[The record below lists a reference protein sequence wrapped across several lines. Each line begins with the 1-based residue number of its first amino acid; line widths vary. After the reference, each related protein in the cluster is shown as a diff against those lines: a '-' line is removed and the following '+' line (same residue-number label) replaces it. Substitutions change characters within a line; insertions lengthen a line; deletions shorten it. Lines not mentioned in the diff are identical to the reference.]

1 MRRALA
7 TSLLV
12 ALTATLAS
20 ALLPPATPAQAHA
33 VLLRADPSDGAV
45 LALPPS
51 AVRLA
56 FNEPV
61 DAVGAGLRVFAADG
75 TRVDLGRAPT
85 RADVD
90 TGDRTVLAAELPED
104 LPDGGYVVTWRVRS
118 ADGHAVAGTLR
129 FTVGDAAPVPDDV
142 ATALSDAEA
151 PLWLR
156 SADRA
161 VRGVLLLGLLVA
173 GGVAAATVA
182 IARTPLQHR
191 SVARVVMPVALI
203 TLGVLPI
210 GLWLQAAVVAG
221 PAGTAGAGGVQ
232 GTIGDA
238 WTSVSTSLSGGGT
251 LPAAA
256 SRAVGLLALAAIAWR
271 ARLHGTGR
279 MRGMLVLPAAAL
291 TLLPLAT
298 EGHQRSAGGVGTG
311 PAGMAALLTGLDA
324 VHVAAGALWI
334 GAVLLLGLAVRD
346 GAGDADVE
354 GDDVAALARRV
365 GRTALLALGVVAL
378 AGTGQAVLLIDA
390 PSSLL
395 TSRYGTTL
403 LAKVAIVAAA
413 VATASLARRR
423 AGSPGGW
430 QGARRLLRVELALIG
445 TAVLVTGALVTLPPP
460 VDATATM
467 FTSSAPLGEGLLL
480 DVGVDGSRP
489 GRTELHVYVVEDG
502 ALTARTLD
510 VRATLTS
517 VPDGIGP
524 FRVAP
529 LLVEPGHWFAALEPL
544 PPGEWSLEI
553 TVGLD
558 RFTERTTRFTVPLD

>member
-7 TSLLV
+7 TTLLV

-20 ALLPPATPAQAHA
+20 VLMSPATPAQAHA

-56 FNEPV
+56 FNEPIDV
-61 DAVGAGLRVFAADG
+61 VGAGLRVFAADG

-85 RADVD
+85 RPDVD
-90 TGDRTVLAAELPED
+90 SDDRTVLAAALPED
-104 LPDGGYVVTWRVRS
+104 LPDGGYVVAWRVRS

-142 ATALSDAEA
+142 AAALSDAEA

-156 SADRA
+156 TTDRA
-161 VRGVLLLGLLVA
+161 VRGALLLGLLVA
-173 GGVAAATVA
+173 SGVAVA
-182 IARTPLQHR
+182 SIAVARTPLQHR
-191 SVARVVMPVALI
+191 DAARVVMPAALI
-203 TLGVLPI
+203 TLALLPI
-210 GLWLQAAVVAG
+210 GLWLQAVVVAG
-221 PAGTAGAGGVQ
+221 AAAGPAVPSGGISSSGTWATA
-232 GTIGDA
+232 IA
-238 WTSVSTSLSGGGT
+238 PLSGGGR

-256 SRAVGLLALAAIAWR
+256 VRAVGLLTLAAIAWR

-279 MRGMLVLPAAAL
+279 MRGPLVLPAAAIA
-291 TLLPLAT
+291 LLPLAT
-298 EGHQRSAGGVGTG
+298 EGHQRSAGGAGTG
-311 PAGMAALLTGLDA
+311 PAGMAALLPGLDA

-334 GAVLLLGLAVRD
+334 GAVLLLGLAVRN
-346 GAGDADVE
+346 GAGDDEAE
-354 GDDVAALARRV
+354 GEDVAALARRV

-390 PSSLL
+390 PSSLV
-395 TSRYGTTL
+395 TTRYGTTL

-413 VATASLARRR
+413 VAAASLARRR
-423 AGSPGGW
+423 AGRAGGW
-430 QGARRLLRVELALIG
+430 RGARRLLRVELALLG

-460 VDATATM
+460 VDATATL

-502 ALTARTLD
+502 ALTARDLD

-558 RFTERTTRFTVPLD
+558 RFTERTTTFTVPLD